1 MLETKLN
8 NGATKLKKKTTPKIR
23 EITMESNYK
32 STKVQEKNH
41 KKEREKTMIFA
52 FNGTLTSIVKKDL
65 QIGKIPMLCGEVGI
79 GKSSW
84 TEDLANQLH
93 TQIFTLPCNQLA
105 DKSDLT
111 GGRLVPDDKGGYK
124 QFFYPHQA
132 ICDAINYA
140 IDHPRETPILFLDE
154 LNRTPADVTSACLSL
169 ATARSIGSIKLP
181 DNLQIMCAGND
192 KGNITSLDEASLTR
206 FSLYHVKPDVQTFL
220 NLDPELNIFVRNV
233 LTAHPEV
240 LFCKKI
246 CLSATGNDQN
256 DDDDTDDTYSVDMDL
271 LLEENEMAQLTC
283 PRTITGISKWLNTC
297 DNKELLDY
305 ISQVTIEDNEETN
318 ALAGVIEAKC
328 GKTMFSALLLQEIA
342 QGISSTN
349 NQATVVSIPK
359 PNCYEDF
366 KKCTTVNDLEDF
378 VDNMNDTDKSGCLLY
393 ALYENTDNTVFIQAL
408 APKMSKLEPS
418 DMKTLM
424 GLYSNDKLDSENL
437 HVLLNGSSN
446 ISTTLNMVMG

>member
-1 MLETKLN
+1 
-8 NGATKLKKKTTPKIR
+8 
-23 EITMESNYK
+23 
-32 STKVQEKNH
+32 
-41 KKEREKTMIFA
+41 MIFS
-52 FNGTLTSIVKKDL
+52 FNQTLMTIVKKDL
-65 QIGKIPMLCGEVGI
+65 IIGKIPMLCGEVGI

-111 GGRLVPDDKGGYK
+111 GGRLVPDGKDGYK

-132 ICDAINYA
+132 IMDAIHYA
-140 IDHPRETPILFLDE
+140 EDHPRETPILFLDE

-169 ATARSIGSIKLP
+169 ATARSIGSVKLP

-220 NLDPELNIFVRNV
+220 ALDPELNIFVRNV
-233 LTAHPEV
+233 LTAHPDV
-240 LFCKKI
+240 IFCKKI
-246 CLSATGNDQN
+246 RLSATGNDS
-256 DDDDTDDTYSVDMDL
+256 DDEEEEVYDVDMDL

-283 PRTITGISKWLNTC
+283 PRTITNVSKWLNTC
-297 DNKELLDY
+297 SNQELLEL
-305 ISQVTIEDNEETN
+305 ISQVAIEDGEETN

-328 GKTMFSALLLQEIA
+328 GKTTFSALLMQEIA
-342 QGISSTN
+342 NGIANTN

-359 PNCYEDF
+359 PNCYDDF
-366 KKCTTVNDLEDF
+366 KNCGTVDELEDF
-378 VDNMNDTDKSGCLLY
+378 VNDMNDSDKSGCLLY
-393 ALYENTDNTVFIQAL
+393 ALYETVDNTVYIQAL
-408 APKMSKLEPS
+408 APKMTKLEPG

-437 HVLLNGSSN
+437 HVLLNGTSN
-446 ISTTLNMVMG
+446 IATTLNMVMG